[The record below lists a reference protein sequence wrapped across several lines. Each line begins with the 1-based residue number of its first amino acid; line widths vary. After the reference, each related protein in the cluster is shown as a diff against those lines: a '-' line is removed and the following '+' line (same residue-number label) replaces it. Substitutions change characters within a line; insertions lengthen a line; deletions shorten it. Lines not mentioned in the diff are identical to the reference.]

1 MNELSEAQ
9 GPLLLY
15 HRGKE
20 EKDMKYLKIFTDF
33 LEVVE
38 PLSDDERGRLFM
50 AMLGY
55 ALDGSQPT
63 LTGNERF
70 VWAMAKQ
77 HINREVAAYKTKVEA
92 GREAGRRSGEARRKQ
107 TEPKG
112 TKPNETNQDNDNDNN
127 NNNDNDIYIAPAPKA
142 HIYLQP
148 PSLEEVA
155 SYCRERGNHVDPHY
169 FHSYYESNGW
179 RVGRNPMR
187 DWKAAV
193 RSWESNGLGDRTAQ
207 EPTVSD
213 SFQRA
218 MEMLRMEEAKQI

>member
-1 MNELSEAQ
+1 
-9 GPLLLY
+9 
-15 HRGKE
+15 
-20 EKDMKYLKIFTDF
+20 MKYLKIFTDF
-33 LEVVE
+33 LEVTASLGDGAV
-38 PLSDDERGRLFM
+38 GRLFR
-50 AMLGY
+50 AMLRY
-55 ALDGSQPT
+55 ALDGTELPLKGKESV
-63 LTGNERF
+63 L
-70 VWAMAKQ
+70 WAMAKQ

-112 TKPNETNQDNDNDNN
+112 TKANETNQDNDNDNN

-207 EPTVSD
+207 ELTVGD
-213 SFQRA
+213 NFQRA
-218 MEMLRMEEAKQI
+218 MELLRMEEAKQI